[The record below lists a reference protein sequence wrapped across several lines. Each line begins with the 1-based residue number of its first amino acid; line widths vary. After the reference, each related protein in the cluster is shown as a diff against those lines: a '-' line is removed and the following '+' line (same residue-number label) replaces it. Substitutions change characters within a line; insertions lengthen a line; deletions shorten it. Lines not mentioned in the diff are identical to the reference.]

1 MSLLIRVVL
10 VATALY
16 VSVLGFVERQSP
28 TAPRKGGNPE
38 AAMVRNPLE
47 STPASIAAGR
57 RVYQRLC
64 IRCHGADGK
73 GDGAGGGVQP
83 PDLTDATWDWGGS
96 DGDVFAAIH
105 DGTSADME
113 GYAARISDSDIWNV
127 VNYLRS
133 MGQK

>member
-1 MSLLIRVVL
+1 VDLRVGRVV
-10 VATALY
+10 VALAL
-16 VSVLGFVERQSP
+16 SGSAFAVENGQS
-28 TAPRKGGNPE
+28 TVPRRGGNPE
-38 AAMVRNPLE
+38 AATIKNPIE
-47 STPASIAAGR
+47 ATPASATAGR

-73 GDGAGGGVQP
+73 GDSAGGGVQP
-83 PDLTDATWDWGGS
+83 PDLTDATWDYGGS
-96 DGDVFAAIH
+96 DGDVFAVIH

-133 MGQK
+133 IGSK